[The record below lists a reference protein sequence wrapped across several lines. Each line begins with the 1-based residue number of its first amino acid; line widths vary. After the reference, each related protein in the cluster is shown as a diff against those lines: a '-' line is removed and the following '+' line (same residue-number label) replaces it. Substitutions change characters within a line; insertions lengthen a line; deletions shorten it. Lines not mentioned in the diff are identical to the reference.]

1 MKRFDRRQF
10 LGMAAASGIALT
22 SQKAD
27 ALARSPNERL
37 VIAIM
42 GVSRSN
48 YGKATT
54 LKSRGRGAALAMNFS
69 ALPGAEIAYLCDVDQ
84 RHLDATMAEVAP
96 KQAKPPKAVKDFR
109 KILDDKSVDALVV
122 ATPDH
127 WHAPAAILAC
137 DAGKHVY
144 VEKPCCH
151 NPREGELLVE
161 AARKHKRVVQH
172 GTQRRSIP
180 SHIEAV
186 DALRKG
192 AIGKVLTA
200 RCYYLFNDRP
210 TIGRGKPAPVPDYL
224 DWSLWQGP
232 APERE
237 FKDNFHPYH
246 WHWFWHWG
254 TAELGNNGVHTLDV
268 ARWGLGVDY
277 PTQISATG
285 GRLRYDD
292 DQETPDTVIATY
304 RFGDGPMVVWEG
316 RSWGGK
322 TPADVQHQVVFD
334 GDRGT
339 LAISG
344 SGYQIFDPS
353 GAEVAK
359 GTSDMSDS
367 LHLQNFIDAVRG
379 TAKPSAE
386 IEEGWK
392 STLLSHLGNTSYR
405 TGRTITFDPKA
416 RKIVGDQEAQRQ
428 WSREY
433 RSGWEPKV

>member
-1 MKRFDRRQF
+1 VKNLDRRQF
-10 LGMAAASGIALT
+10 LGMAAASGLALA
-22 SQKAD
+22 SGKAD

-54 LKSRGRGAALAMNFS
+54 LKNRGRGAALAMNFS

-96 KQAKPPKAVKDFR
+96 KQAKAPKGVQDFR
-109 KILDDKSVDALVV
+109 RILDDKSVDALVV

-144 VEKPCCH
+144 VEKPCSH

-186 DALRKG
+186 EALRKG
-192 AIGKVLTA
+192 AIGRVLTA

-210 TIGRGKPAPVPDYL
+210 SIGRGKPASVPDTL

-237 FKDNFHPYH
+237 FRDNLHPYA

-254 TAELGNNGVHTLDV
+254 TAEIGNNGVHTLDV

-277 PTQISATG
+277 PTQIVSMG

-292 DQETPDTVIATY
+292 DQETPDTQIASF
-304 RFGDGPMVVWEG
+304 RFGQGPMIVWEG

-334 GDRGT
+334 GDKGT
-339 LAISG
+339 LAIAS

-353 GAEVAK
+353 GAEVAQGK
-359 GTSDMSDS
+359 SDMSDS

-379 TAKPSAE
+379 TAKPNAE
-386 IEEGWK
+386 IEEGHK
-392 STLLSHLGNTSYR
+392 STLLSHLGNTAYR
-405 TGRTITFDPKA
+405 TGRTITFDPQAK
-416 RKIVGDQEAQRQ
+416 RIVGDKDAERY

-433 RSGWEPKV
+433 RPGWEPKV